1 LHAAKQSNAMPPLEE
16 EFESEMSG
24 GEEQEESILREQEE
38 VLREE
43 TVRTQEKQRTFLEQ
57 KGIESNTE
65 SGMVPTMSWWLATG
79 WVGQQAQGMAVF
91 LKWEEREIVGTCTYQ
106 TTCLQIESLVS
117 LVLVLRSCDC
127 RELEKIKTNRKF
139 KNPIRP
145 PVDSS

>member
-16 EFESEMSG
+16 EFESEISG

-65 SGMVPTMSWWLATG
+65 SGMVPTMS
-79 WVGQQAQGMAVF
+79 
-91 LKWEEREIVGTCTYQ
+91 
-106 TTCLQIESLVS
+106 
-117 LVLVLRSCDC
+117 
-127 RELEKIKTNRKF
+127 
-139 KNPIRP
+139 
-145 PVDSS
+145 